1 MTVKVKTYKYMIQ
14 GNDLT
19 KTFQQSK
26 FKKIKRIQYGK
37 FVNEDTN
44 EVVSIKRM
52 EI

>member
-1 MTVKVKTYKYMIQ
+1 MIQ
-14 GNDLT
+14 GDEST

-26 FKKIKRIQYGK
+26 LKKIKRIQYEE

-52 EI
+52 KL

>member
-1 MTVKVKTYKYMIQ
+1 MTVNGNPYKYMIQ

-26 FKKIKRIQYGK
+26 LKKIKRIQYGE

>member
-1 MTVKVKTYKYMIQ
+1 MIQ
-14 GNDLT
+14 GDESTETL
-19 KTFQQSK
+19 QQSK
-26 FKKIKRIQYGK
+26 FKNIKRIQYEE